1 MNTRNL
7 RLLAVAPA
15 LAFAL
20 AAAVRVHA
28 TETTARVESN
38 IHEAKGDAQ
47 KAALKEID
55 AEIDRVDAMIDNAP
69 TPADKAAAKARMEVL
84 KERRSEL
91 RKSYASSR
99 YEQLKADIRAEGNRV
114 SNWTKDKFH
123 RDPAEK
129 ARDEVADASRDA
141 KRDAE
146 RAADRAERDAKHVAR
161 DTRDT
166 SYAYANSV
174 GASTD
179 IAAYKMRP
187 TDTNKDE
194 AKAAI
199 KAVSRKIDEL
209 DDRADKMA
217 RGPERD
223 ALKHRVKEL
232 EHRKDELK
240 HNFDKARFDALVDD
254 VQEACK

>member
-1 MNTRNL
+1 MNTKNL
-7 RLLAVAPA
+7 RLFVVVPA
-15 LAFAL
+15 IAFAL
-20 AAAVRVHA
+20 AATVRVTA

-38 IHEAKGDAQ
+38 VQEAKGDAA

-69 TPADKAAAKARMEVL
+69 TPADKAAAKARMDVL
-84 KERRSEL
+84 KERRSDL
-91 RKSYASSR
+91 RKTYASAR

-114 SNWTKDKFH
+114 SSWTKDKLH
-123 RDPAEK
+123 RDPAER
-129 ARDEVADASRDA
+129 AADEVADAAHDA

-146 RAADRAERDAKHVAR
+146 RAADRAADHARDAK
-161 DTRDT
+161 DST
-166 SYAYANSV
+166 YAYANSV

-199 KAVSRKIDEL
+199 KALSKRIDEL
-209 DDRADKMA
+209 HERAEKLP

-223 ALKHRVKEL
+223 AMKAKAKEF
-232 EHRKDELK
+232 EHRKDQLK
-240 HNFDKARFDALVDD
+240 HEFNKAQFDALVDD
-254 VQEACK
+254 VQACWR